1 MKNTLFLLLFGSLLA
16 AGISSP
22 ARAAQQ
28 FPTFEEAQAKVK
40 EEGYIVFLYP
50 DGWDKYGEKLCKKLI
65 ADEGVREAAG
75 EAALILAPVYQKRTE
90 ATDAESKRIMGK
102 LGYPGDM
109 GDISYPALAFY
120 NKDGGMYC
128 TLHGEELMNASVAEV
143 AQLLKKRLDAKKLQ
157 QELLDKS
164 GATHD
169 VPEKAKYILQ
179 AARVDGVSWP
189 GYLKD
194 SLKAADPDDSNGCLA
209 ALNFGGISAN
219 EGESFEDF
227 EKRLVAVLD
236 NPLLSNWQ
244 KQRACAAAIGHIRRS
259 FGTMAGGELIT
270 KYAKIMQKL
279 DPESALGISAPVVMR
294 DWVKTY
300 RYGQGWSDQ
309 IIPSAPIPMAMH
321 DVPMKKPGTYNVT
334 FKLKTGRD
342 YIRINRLRLLDG
354 NRCIISEDEPREVTW
369 SNTQQTYTFT
379 VKKNLKNPVLE
390 ITYGN
395 APDKR
400 STWGDITVEAQ

>member
-1 MKNTLFLLLFGSLLA
+1 MKNTLFLLLFSSMLA
-16 AGISSP
+16 ATISSL
-22 ARAAQQ
+22 AMAAQQ
-28 FPTFEEAQAKVK
+28 FPTYEAAQAKVNDD
-40 EEGYIVFLYP
+40 GYIVFFYP
-50 DGWDKYGEKLCKKLI
+50 EGWDKYGEKLCKKLI
-65 ADEGVREAAG
+65 ADDGVRAAAG
-75 EAALILAPVYQKRTE
+75 QAALILAPVYQKRTDDTN
-90 ATDAESKRIMGK
+90 AQSRKIMGK

-109 GDISYPALAFY
+109 ADISYPALAFY
-120 NKDGGMYC
+120 NKNGEMYC

-143 AQLLKKRLDAKKLQ
+143 AERLKKRMDARRLQ

-164 GATHD
+164 GATKE

-179 AARVDGVSWP
+179 AARVEGVSWP
-189 GYLKD
+189 GYLKN
-194 SLKAADPDDSNGCLA
+194 SLKSADPNDSTGCMA

-219 EGESFEDF
+219 AGESFEDF
-227 EKRLVAVLD
+227 EKRLAVVLD
-236 NPLLSNWQ
+236 NPLLSSWQ
-244 KQRACAAAIGHIRRS
+244 KQCACASAIGHIRRS

-279 DPESALGISAPVVMR
+279 DPESSLGISAPVVMR

-309 IIPSAPIPMAMH
+309 IIPSAPIPMLMH

-334 FKLKTGRD
+334 FKIKTGRD
-342 YIRINRLRLLDG
+342 FVRINRLRVMDG
-354 NRCIISEDEPREVTW
+354 SRCIASEDTPRDVTW

-379 VKKNLKNPVLE
+379 VKRALKNPMLE

-395 APDKR
+395 DPDKR
-400 STWGDITVEAQ
+400 STWGDITVEAK